1 MIKKIRGSIM
11 LLLASII
18 WGTAF
23 VAQSD
28 GMNYIAPFTFNALR
42 TLLGGIVLIPVII
55 LFRYFGIN
63 NDKSLEEKAPF
74 GKTVS
79 GGVVCGAVLFLAS
92 SFQQFG
98 ISMTTVG
105 KAGFITALYVIIVPI
120 ISMILGNRIS
130 LKIFV
135 CVLIAIVGFYLLCIN
150 EGFGIGMGD
159 LLILIC
165 SFLFAVHI
173 IVIDRFNSEK
183 TDAILMSCVQFLTA
197 GLLMLICMFI
207 FEEPDVD
214 GIITAKHSI
223 MYAGIMSCAVAYTL
237 QIIGQKTT
245 APTAATLIM
254 SLESVFAAVSGWL
267 LLSEKLSLKEISG
280 CALVFAAVILVQ
292 LDSLKKTKE
301 N

>member
-1 MIKKIRGSIM
+1 MIKKLRGRMM
-11 LLLASII
+11 LLLASVI

-28 GMNYIAPFTFNALR
+28 GMNYVAPFTFNAMR
-42 TLLGGIVLIPVII
+42 TLLGGIILIPVVL
-55 LFRYFGIN
+55 LFRRSDVN
-63 NDKSLEEKAPF
+63 RDKASYADTRF
-74 GKTVS
+74 GKTIA
-79 GGVVCGAVLFLAS
+79 GGMVCGFILFLAS

-105 KAGFITALYVIIVPI
+105 KAGFITSLYVIIVPI
-120 ISMILGNRIS
+120 ISSILGNRIS
-130 LKIFV
+130 KKSFICALV
-135 CVLIAIVGFYLLCIN
+135 AITGFYLLCIK
-150 EGFGIGMGD
+150 EDFSISKGD
-159 LLILIC
+159 LLVLIC

-173 IVIDRFNSEK
+173 IAIDSCNSEK
-183 TDAILMSCVQFLTA
+183 TDAILMSCIQFLTA
-197 GLLMLICMFI
+197 GVLMLICMFI
-207 FEEPDVD
+207 FETPAFD
-214 GIITAKHSI
+214 IIYAAKYSI

-267 LLSEKLSLKEISG
+267 LLSEKLSFKEISG
-280 CALVFAAVILVQ
+280 CVLVFAAVVFVQ
-292 LDSLKKTKE
+292 LDTLKTTKT

>member
-1 MIKKIRGSIM
+1 MIKKLRGSIM

-18 WGTAF
+18 WGTTF

-42 TLLGGIVLIPVII
+42 TLLGGIVLMPVMI
-55 LFRYFGIN
+55 LFRHFGIN
-63 NDKSLEEKAPF
+63 NDKSLENKASVSR
-74 GKTVS
+74 TVE
-79 GGVVCGAVLFLAS
+79 GGIVCGIVLFLAS

-105 KAGFITALYVIIVPI
+105 KAGFITALYVVIVPI
-120 ISMILGNRIS
+120 ISLILGNRIS

-135 CVLIAIVGFYLLCIN
+135 CVLVAIVGFYLLCIN
-150 EGFGIGMGD
+150 EGFSIDVGD
-159 LLILIC
+159 LLVLIC

-197 GLLMLICMFI
+197 GSLMLICMFI
-207 FEEPDVD
+207 FETPALDN
-214 GIITAKHSI
+214 ICAAKYSI

-245 APTAATLIM
+245 DPTAATLIM

-267 LLSEKLSLKEISG
+267 ILSEKLSLKEISG
-280 CALVFAAVILVQ
+280 CVLVFAAVILVQ